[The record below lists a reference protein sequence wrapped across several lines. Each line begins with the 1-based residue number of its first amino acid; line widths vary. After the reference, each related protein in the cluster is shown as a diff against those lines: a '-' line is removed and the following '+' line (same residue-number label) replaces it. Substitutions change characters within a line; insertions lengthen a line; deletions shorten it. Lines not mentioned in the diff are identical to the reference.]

1 MEEITEYVL
10 TFKDNTDMYRAY
22 DGEFIS
28 ENKDD
33 TDELFEQ
40 FKEQV
45 EQYYEKTWV
54 KYTSRNKDSDW
65 YESDVNIIYDYRD
78 EEV

>member
-1 MEEITEYVL
+1 MKVTDEVTEYCL
-10 TFKDNTDMYRAY
+10 IFKENTEMYKNY
-22 DGEFIS
+22 SGEFFS
-28 ENKDD
+28 EDKDE

-54 KYTSRNKDSDW
+54 QYDEDSDW
-65 YESDVNIIYDYRD
+65 YETDVNIIYDYRD
-78 EEV
+78 YE